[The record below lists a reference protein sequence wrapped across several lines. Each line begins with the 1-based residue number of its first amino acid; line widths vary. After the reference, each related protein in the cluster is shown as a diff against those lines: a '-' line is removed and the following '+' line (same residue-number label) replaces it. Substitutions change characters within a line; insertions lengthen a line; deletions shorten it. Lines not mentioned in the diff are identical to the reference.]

1 MKHLIKTVSFLSV
14 MAVIPGAFAATSRAS
29 IIGQATSRLP
39 SIAGY
44 VNSVRVISGSTT
56 STTGTMG
63 VSECMEEYSECI
75 RQEDACGEN
84 FEECTTNVLFHLQ
97 MPKCDNILLGC
108 NTEAIS
114 MLFGNG
120 SVSALSEVASYVQD
134 DKGRDTTEVNRYTYP
149 TDNSKL
155 GEWIQTAW
163 KVNSLNA
170 QQCSK
175 KYTTCLKRDSVCGA
189 DFELCTSKK
198 EFKKQAVFC
207 ASTLA
212 RCAVE
217 GKKALFGSTTAAND
231 LKPDTDSVIDQM
243 IVAGAGLAAGNA
255 VNTCYKV
262 ADQCLMRACGSNP
275 ARCMIDKEN
284 AVAEMAELVNKNQA
298 ASVDQLAAWA
308 GRITARD
315 KKTYI
320 RNMCQETIG
329 NNKFCYMTHVAN
341 GDMFTME
348 NGKSIKPEKFEELV
362 GTLSEFERKELYDEV
377 FDDIYDTRM
386 QSVVGQRI
394 ADLMSDYDAKTRD
407 KCSETIRSCVMRTCG
422 GGVGA
427 VCWNSVFGSNGTKHI
442 NSGSLYDEIQTGCQA
457 IVASDPNCQYSA
469 VVKGYDGYWTV
480 DGSFDTFANLFP
492 KSSTGSD
499 PLGVVA
505 SLEGAL
511 STSYNPAAISNMEKQ
526 CKGIAKSCVES
537 MCGDDF
543 QYCYRTRTDI
553 TLASDSIGAYNTGSN
568 VFDKSMNKQTGVL
581 DYNIAIGLCMDTV
594 ENAKVCDEHLKILAY
609 VKSEGQ
615 KEDENIWGNVSS
627 VAEGWGTA
635 AHGAKVMCTIN
646 VANYQNNCQLRKTGA
661 NSVACKCS
669 KKSQYEVK
677 ECGSTDSDTCMYDL
691 EVGDYSASR
700 DGLLYKAAVDTV
712 LRSALAEVELKAQAQ
727 YKSRLQREQNV
738 CYANNQ
744 GGIKDNDDLGSA
756 FRWVKLNGSKA
767 GLNTSYEMDGL
778 SADNIV
784 NSNDLFG
791 SFCAARVTLQ
801 IDDPK
806 IKKLMEENKIDN
818 SITSRYFAVGD
829 SFVCG
834 SWISQSTLD
843 TITDAIADSKKKW
856 GAKEKGITALST
868 LLGVGAGGFGGGL
881 LGEYIATGKVFGSS
895 AKDAITE
902 TDKDTYSGRCV
913 SNANKCTGSN
923 WSTMYKYC
931 NGAVNDAR
939 RVKIDVDAASQA
951 ITEAQTASADY
962 NALSDEEK
970 KGTDGT
976 EAKKKLNE
984 AIAVVVKEV
993 QDLGRQCQDYADTQN
1008 RTYSDKKTNKRDVG
1022 IGVGT
1027 TLGAA
1032 AGGLLG
1038 AGIAVTAIK
1047 AKQNKA
1053 ANKAV
1058 QEWLDEIGQH
1068 IKCYVGT
1075 QYVGSYGD
1083 SVGLSLSDAE

>member
-1 MKHLIKTVSFLSV
+1 MKHLIKTVRFLSV

-386 QSVVGQRI
+386 QSVVGQR
-394 ADLMSDYDAKTRD
+394 D
-407 KCSETIRSCVMRTCG
+407 
-422 GGVGA
+422 
-427 VCWNSVFGSNGTKHI
+427 
-442 NSGSLYDEIQTGCQA
+442 
-457 IVASDPNCQYSA
+457 
-469 VVKGYDGYWTV
+469 
-480 DGSFDTFANLFP
+480 
-492 KSSTGSD
+492 
-499 PLGVVA
+499 
-505 SLEGAL
+505 
-511 STSYNPAAISNMEKQ
+511 
-526 CKGIAKSCVES
+526 
-537 MCGDDF
+537 
-543 QYCYRTRTDI
+543 
-553 TLASDSIGAYNTGSN
+553 
-568 VFDKSMNKQTGVL
+568 
-581 DYNIAIGLCMDTV
+581 
-594 ENAKVCDEHLKILAY
+594 
-609 VKSEGQ
+609 
-615 KEDENIWGNVSS
+615 
-627 VAEGWGTA
+627 
-635 AHGAKVMCTIN
+635 
-646 VANYQNNCQLRKTGA
+646 
-661 NSVACKCS
+661 
-669 KKSQYEVK
+669 
-677 ECGSTDSDTCMYDL
+677 
-691 EVGDYSASR
+691 
-700 DGLLYKAAVDTV
+700 
-712 LRSALAEVELKAQAQ
+712 
-727 YKSRLQREQNV
+727 
-738 CYANNQ
+738 
-744 GGIKDNDDLGSA
+744 
-756 FRWVKLNGSKA
+756 
-767 GLNTSYEMDGL
+767 
-778 SADNIV
+778 
-784 NSNDLFG
+784 
-791 SFCAARVTLQ
+791 CA
-801 IDDPK
+801 
-806 IKKLMEENKIDN
+806 
-818 SITSRYFAVGD
+818 
-829 SFVCG
+829 
-834 SWISQSTLD
+834 
-843 TITDAIADSKKKW
+843 
-856 GAKEKGITALST
+856 
-868 LLGVGAGGFGGGL
+868 
-881 LGEYIATGKVFGSS
+881 
-895 AKDAITE
+895 
-902 TDKDTYSGRCV
+902 
-913 SNANKCTGSN
+913 
-923 WSTMYKYC
+923 
-931 NGAVNDAR
+931 
-939 RVKIDVDAASQA
+939 
-951 ITEAQTASADY
+951 
-962 NALSDEEK
+962 
-970 KGTDGT
+970 GTDHV
-976 EAKKKLNE
+976 ADH
-984 AIAVVVKEV
+984 AV
-993 QDLGRQCQDYADTQN
+993 
-1008 RTYSDKKTNKRDVG
+1008 
-1022 IGVGT
+1022 IM
-1027 TLGAA
+1027 
-1032 AGGLLG
+1032 
-1038 AGIAVTAIK
+1038 
-1047 AKQNKA
+1047 
-1053 ANKAV
+1053 
-1058 QEWLDEIGQH
+1058 
-1068 IKCYVGT
+1068 
-1075 QYVGSYGD
+1075 
-1083 SVGLSLSDAE
+1083 